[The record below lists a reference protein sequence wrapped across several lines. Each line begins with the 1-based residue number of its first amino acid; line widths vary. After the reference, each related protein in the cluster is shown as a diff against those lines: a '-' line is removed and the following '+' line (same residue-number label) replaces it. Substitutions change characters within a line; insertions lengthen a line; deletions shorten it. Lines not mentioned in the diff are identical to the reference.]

1 MKVVDYLF
9 STSEIP
15 VKMEKWPE
23 VLEES
28 WPTSFTLRPCPLV
41 LSLLGQVLAS
51 PFLLQ
56 NSGWV
61 SVAQKGMC
69 YDSHLYLR
77 PAPRLSPEQAQ
88 FSS

>member
-51 PFLLQ
+51 PVF
-56 NSGWV
+56 
-61 SVAQKGMC
+61 APE
-69 YDSHLYLR
+69 LR
-77 PAPRLSPEQAQ
+77 LGICGTKRDVL
-88 FSS
+88 